1 MSDQRPLPA
10 TSRPS
15 GGLRGYL
22 AGRGTEAL
30 VLLNSLIITCYALV
44 WSYYAKIV
52 CGGPPFFP
60 DGRSHQWPVGD
71 PDAAIPCYSD
81 IMFLWVGRDINNH
94 VFPYVHGGIDASGH
108 LFGGSVEYPVLSG
121 MMMWLGAIGS
131 HTDTQFFTHTVWLLV
146 PFALAITVML
156 ALLTRWWVLL
166 WAATGP
172 LVFYAFHNWELPVV
186 FTSVAAVAV
195 MAWGSTTSPKTG
207 ERRMTLRKSA
217 ICASILLAL
226 GFCLKLYPGFF
237 VLPLAAYVLT
247 GGGFG
252 RSDDASTSDGG
263 TARRALDWAGAA
275 WVAATAAITVIVVQ
289 LPFMIGGF
297 EGWKAA
303 MTFQGK
309 RRAEV
314 DTNSIWHWGF
324 RFIVGRNNIDT
335 YNTLVGVLSPLLIL
349 GAWCVA
355 MYLGWTVY
363 QRGAGSAAS
372 GPSRGSGAFPW
383 VGVAAAMLAGFMVFH
398 KVNSPQYMLWI
409 LPFFVLLQIRWQV
422 VGLYI
427 VANLILD
434 MTIFR
439 LFGIMNSGADMKWW
453 VIGGVNFGVWV
464 QSILLVY
471 LIYAFVHAQFR
482 EPLASM
488 GLRSKVIEPT
498 DADSD
503 ADPSDDAELAPA

>member
-1 MSDQRPLPA
+1 MSDLRPEPA
-10 TSRPS
+10 TTRPPD
-15 GGLRGYL
+15 RWRRYL

-44 WSYYAKIV
+44 WSYYSKAV
-52 CGGPPFFP
+52 CGGAPYFP
-60 DGRSHQWPVGD
+60 DGRSHVWPVGN

-94 VFPYVHGGIDASGH
+94 VFPYINGGIDASGH

-121 MMMWLGAIGS
+121 MMMWLGAIGA
-131 HTDTQFFTHTVWLLV
+131 HTDTGFFTHTVWLLV
-146 PFALAITVML
+146 PFALAITVLL

-166 WAATGP
+166 WAASGP

-195 MAWGSTTSPKTG
+195 MAWGASTSPSTG
-207 ERRMTLRKSA
+207 ERRMTLRNSA
-217 ICASILLAL
+217 ILASILLAI

-247 GGGFG
+247 GGGFAAAKG
-252 RSDDASTSDGG
+252 VDASS
-263 TARRALDWAGAA
+263 ARRALDWAGAI
-275 WVAATAAITVIVVQ
+275 WVAAAAAITVIVVQ

-309 RRAEV
+309 RRADV

-324 RFIVGRNNIDT
+324 RFIVGRSHMDT
-335 YNTLVGVLSPLLIL
+335 YNTLVGILSPLLIL
-349 GAWCVA
+349 SAWCVA
-355 MYLGWTVY
+355 MYLGWKVY
-363 QRGAGSAAS
+363 QR
-372 GPSRGSGAFPW
+372 RGAFPW
-383 VGVAAAMLAGFMVFH
+383 IGVAAAMLAGFMVFH
-398 KVNSPQYMLWI
+398 KVNSPQYMLWV

-422 VGLYI
+422 IGVYI
-427 VANLILD
+427 VANLVLD

-439 LFGIMNSGADMKWW
+439 LFGIMNSGAPMKWW

-471 LIYAFVHAQFR
+471 LIYAFVHASLR

-488 GLRSKVIEPT
+488 GLRRKVIEPV
-498 DADSD
+498 D

>member
-1 MSDQRPLPA
+1 MSELRPQLAP
-10 TSRPS
+10 TRPGARMS
-15 GGLRGYL
+15 AYL
-22 AGRGTEAL
+22 AGRGAEAL
-30 VLLNSLIITCYALV
+30 VLLNSLLITGYALV
-44 WSYYAKIV
+44 WSYYAKV
-52 CGGPPFFP
+52 ACGGPPFGA
-60 DGRSHQWPVGD
+60 DGRSHHWPVGN
-71 PDAAIPCYSD
+71 PDSAIPCYSD

-94 VFPYVHGGIDASGH
+94 VFPYVNGGIDASGH

-121 MMMWLGAIGS
+121 MMMWLGAIGA
-131 HTDTQFFTHTVWLLV
+131 HTDTAFFTHTVWLLV
-146 PFALAITVML
+146 PFALAITIML
-156 ALLTRWWVLL
+156 ALMTRWWVLL

-172 LVFYAFHNWELPVV
+172 LVLYAFHNWELPVV

-195 MAWGSTTSPKTG
+195 MVWGSTISPTSG
-207 ERRMTLRKSA
+207 ERRMSLRTSA
-217 ICASILLAL
+217 ILASILLAL

-247 GGGFG
+247 AG
-252 RSDDASTSDGG
+252 SSP
-263 TARRALDWAGAA
+263 ARRALDWVGAA
-275 WVAATAAITVIVVQ
+275 WVMATAAITVILVQ
-289 LPFMIGGF
+289 LPFMIAGF
-297 EGWKAA
+297 DGWKAA

-335 YNTLVGVLSPLLIL
+335 YNTLVGILSPLLIL

-355 MYLGWTVY
+355 MYLGWRVY
-363 QRGAGSAAS
+363 QR
-372 GPSRGSGAFPW
+372 RGIFPW

-398 KVNSPQYMLWI
+398 KVNSPQYVLWL

-422 VGLYI
+422 VAAYI
-427 VANLILD
+427 IANGILD

-439 LFGIMNSGADMKWW
+439 LFGIMNSGAEMKWW

-471 LIYAFVHAQFR
+471 LIYAFVVAGFR

-488 GLRSKVIEPT
+488 ILRPKPIELA
-498 DADSD
+498 DADLT
-503 ADPSDDAELAPA
+503 DDALARA

>member
-1 MSDQRPLPA
+1 MSAQRSGSAAAPLSAGP
-10 TSRPS
+10 PS
-15 GGLRGYL
+15 AGPSSGVAARLI

-30 VLLNSLIITCYALV
+30 VLLNSLLVTGYALV
-44 WSYYAKIV
+44 WSYYAKVV
-52 CGGPPFFP
+52 CGGAPYFP
-60 DGRSHQWPVGD
+60 DGRSHHWPVGN

-94 VFPYVHGGIDASGH
+94 VFPYINGGIDASGH

-121 MMMWLGAIGS
+121 VLMWLGAIGS
-131 HTDTQFFTHTVWLLV
+131 YTDTEFFTHTVWILV
-146 PFALAITVML
+146 PFAFAITVLL

-166 WAATGP
+166 WAASGP

-186 FTSVAAVAV
+186 FTSVAAIAV
-195 MAWGSTTSPKTG
+195 MAWGSTTSSRTG
-207 ERRMTLRKSA
+207 HRRMTLRASA
-217 ICASILLAL
+217 IVASILLAL

-247 GGGFG
+247 GGGFVA
-252 RSDDASTSDGG
+252 SADAA
-263 TARRALDWAGAA
+263 ARKSLDWAGAI
-275 WVAATAAITVIVVQ
+275 WVAATAAATVVLVQ

-297 EGWKAA
+297 EGWRAA

-324 RFIVGRNNIDT
+324 RFIVGRDHMDT

-349 GAWCVA
+349 TSWCVA
-355 MYLGWTVY
+355 MYLGWRVY
-363 QRGAGSAAS
+363 LRRGY
-372 GPSRGSGAFPW
+372 FPW
-383 VGVAAAMLAGFMVFH
+383 VGVAASMLAGFMVFH

-409 LPFFVLLQIRWQV
+409 LPFFVLLNIRWQV
-422 VGLYI
+422 VASYI
-427 VANLILD
+427 VANAILD

-439 LFGIMNSGADMKWW
+439 LFGIMNSGAQMKWW
-453 VIGGVNFGVWV
+453 VIGGVNLGVWV

-471 LIYAFVHAQFR
+471 LIYAFVHAPFR
-482 EPLASM
+482 APLASM
-488 GLRSKVIEPT
+488 GVRRNKT
-498 DADSD
+498 DRSD
-503 ADPSDDAELAPA
+503 AAAELATA